1 MRRTV
6 LAYVTCMT
14 VVLAG
19 ALGAQAASPEM
30 CGRWK
35 GNADI
40 VVNWTKART
49 LPVEIAIAA
58 DDRVTGKIG
67 DATIVNGR
75 FRANRGWLGRALHIK
90 TDWVIDGRLEGPII
104 AAENVVR
111 DEVLMPLNWKGFGFD
126 GGIAT
131 SGSKIGG
138 RDTMTL
144 TARVILRR
152 APDMV
157 VCSAE

>member
-1 MRRTV
+1 MRRSH
-6 LAYVTCMT
+6 
-14 VVLAG
+14 VVYA
-19 ALGAQAASPEM
+19 ALVSVFLSAAANAQAALPEM

-35 GNADI
+35 GMADI
-40 VVNWTKART
+40 VVSWTKART

-75 FRANRGWLGRALHIK
+75 FRPNRGWLGRMLHVK
-90 TDWVIDGRLEGPII
+90 TDWLIDGRLEGPII
-104 AAENVVR
+104 AAESVVR
-111 DEVLMPLNWKGFGFD
+111 EELMMPLDWKGSRFD
-126 GGIAT
+126 GAIAT
-131 SGSKIGG
+131 SGSKIGD
-138 RDTMTL
+138 RDTMVF

-157 VCSAE
+157 VCQE